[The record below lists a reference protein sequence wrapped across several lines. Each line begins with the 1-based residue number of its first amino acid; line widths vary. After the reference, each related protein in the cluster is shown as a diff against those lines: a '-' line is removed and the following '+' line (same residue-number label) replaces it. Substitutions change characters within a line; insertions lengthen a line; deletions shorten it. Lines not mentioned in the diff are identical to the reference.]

1 MGKCKYCFCL
11 LNIYSRTMLVDYFI
25 VEHPQHPNKVD
36 SIYIHA
42 LQ

>member
-11 LNIYSRTMLVDYFI
+11 WNIYSRTMLVDYFI
-25 VEHPQHPNKVD
+25 EYPQHPNKVD
-36 SIYIHA
+36 ALYIHT